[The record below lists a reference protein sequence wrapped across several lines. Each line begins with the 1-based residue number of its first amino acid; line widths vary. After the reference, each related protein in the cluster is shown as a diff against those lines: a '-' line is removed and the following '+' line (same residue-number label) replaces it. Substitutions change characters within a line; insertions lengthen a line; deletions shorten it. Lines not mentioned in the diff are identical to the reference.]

1 MQENLPD
8 YTPEEICSIF
18 RRQADRSRGV
28 KILMQ
33 LTGWPRDK
41 IEKIL
46 IDGGYNINLKQEYKS
61 IIQHDEAYNLYKKG
75 WTDSE
80 IANYFGV
87 HREAVRRWRKKHG
100 YVTPKDMTKTQESI
114 NKTIELYKQGLKQK
128 EIARIL
134 GVSRNCV
141 SKRIQKWRSKCED

>member
-8 YTPEEICSIF
+8 YTSEEICSIF

-33 LTGWPRDK
+33 LTGWPRNK

-46 IDGGYNINLKQEYKS
+46 IDGGYDINLKQEYKS
-61 IIQHDEAYNLYKKG
+61 IIQHDEALALHKKG

-100 YVTPKDMTKTQESI
+100 YLTPKDMNKTQESI
-114 NKTIELYKQGLKQK
+114 NLTISLYKQGMRQTDIAQK
-128 EIARIL
+128 L
-134 GVSRNCV
+134 GVSKNCV
-141 SKRIQKWRSKCED
+141 SKRIQKWRATCED

>member
-8 YTPEEICSIF
+8 YTPEEVCSIY

-46 IDGGYNINLKQEYKS
+46 IDGGYDVNLKQGPKS
-61 IIQHDEAYNLYKKG
+61 IVQHDEALTLYKKG
-75 WTDSE
+75 WTDSQ

-87 HREAVRRWRKKHG
+87 HREAVRRWRRKHG
-100 YVTPKDMTKTQESI
+100 YGASKNMSKTQESI
-114 NKTIELYKQGLKQK
+114 NLTISLYKQGLKQK

-141 SKRIQKWRSKCED
+141 SKRIQKWRATCED